1 MKYSKKAT
9 IDFAKSINKEECLQ
23 EIGQL
28 TIKEGCKDAGVFT
41 GGEIIIDMDCVEH
54 KSASKEKRQ
63 TVKSMDSAFLIED
76 INGVIREIV
85 FVEYRFNY
93 TNLTNLNRAALV
105 EKVAGSTIAA
115 NSPSNLHDNYYFVFD
130 SNIKNQAINRLARMN
145 PAVPQQFKAVNIQDI
160 HDTFFV

>member
-1 MKYSKKAT
+1 MKYSKTAT
-9 IDFAKSINKEECLQ
+9 IDFANLINKEECLQ
-23 EIGQL
+23 EIGRL
-28 TIKEGCKDAGVFT
+28 TIKEGCKDARVFT
-41 GGEIIIDMDCVEH
+41 GGEIILDMDCVEH
-54 KSASKEKRQ
+54 KSARKEKRK

-76 INGVIREIV
+76 INGVVSEIV

-160 HDTFFV
+160 YDAFFV